1 MKIGKR
7 ITCYEKKNSLQY
19 TIYTGS
25 LFPKDWEAKPQKY
38 YENQRARNC
47 YHNQIEG
54 K

>member
-1 MKIGKR
+1 MKKR
-7 ITCYEKKNSLQY
+7 TKEVK

-38 YENQRARNC
+38 YENQRVRNC